1 MGDTSLFEVL
11 VACILAALGVFI
23 AAPSVRDF
31 FRKWNSANWPL
42 TGATIQ
48 KGQIGRGGPTKYA
61 ALVYRSV
68 FGYVYSVNGTR
79 YAGLFVIIVGSE
91 EKASELQ
98 HRLDGVRIRV
108 RYNPSHPE
116 TSIVQSLPREFA
128 SLVAN
133 QEPLWVNYIGGELI
147 ELNL

>member
-11 VACILAALGVFI
+11 VACILAAIGVSI

-91 EKASELQ
+91 EKAYELQ
-98 HRLDGVRIRV
+98 RRLDGVRVRV
-108 RYNPSHPE
+108 RYKVSHPE
-116 TSIVQSLPREFA
+116 TSIMKSLPGEFA
-128 SLVAN
+128 NLVAN
-133 QEPLWVNYIGGELI
+133 QDPVWVNYDSGELV